1 MRIGS
6 LTAIGA
12 LATALPALALASAA
26 PACSSAAP
34 SSTTSA
40 DAGRTTPDGAIEGAA
55 SSDGGSAVEIFS
67 WWVAPGEAEALQALM
82 DLNKQNHPTVSIL
95 NTAAINHD
103 HARELLAQRIDA
115 GQPPD
120 LFQVNAGD
128 MVAYLAAHPNGLTAL
143 DGLFANLGLGSHVIP
158 EALQNITVGGSVYAM
173 PVNVHRSH
181 TLYLNKQIFAAN
193 HLDPATAL
201 DTVDHFLATCQ
212 TLKAAGVTPLATAY
226 QGWIQRMM
234 FNEIAIG
241 VMGPQAF
248 LDYFANRTRPDADSG
263 IPAPATLSDAVDK
276 YDQAL
281 TAYAYQPAP
290 LADGGPNT
298 TFGWTDAADLL
309 HGGNAA
315 MYMHGNWVTGYM
327 IQLGWTPGV
336 DFDAVTSPGSQGL
349 FAYDLDTFAMP
360 VGAPNPTDTPG
371 FLTTI
376 ASPEGQVRFAKLKG
390 SSPMRLDIP
399 LDMFGTDTVSKSA
412 YDDLVKASIRH
423 LMPSLDAWDN
433 AFGQFPFDHDK
444 AALLKAFADNPPLH

>member
-1 MRIGS
+1 MKIRSWMGICVW
-6 LTAIGA
+6 AA
-12 LATALPALALASAA
+12 ALPGLAG
-26 PACSSAAP
+26 CSSAAP
-34 SSTTSA
+34 AGATSG
-40 DAGRTTPDGAIEGAA
+40 DAGPAGQDGGTA
-55 SSDGGSAVEIFS
+55 SPDGGSTVEIFS

-95 NTAAINHD
+95 NTAAQT
-103 HARELLAQRIDA
+103 HANAKDLLTQRLAA

-128 MVAYLAAHPNGLTAL
+128 MIAYLAAHPGGLVAL
-143 DGLFANLGLGSHVIP
+143 DGLFASLNLSGQVMP
-158 EALQNITVGGSVYAM
+158 EALKNITVGGSVYAM

-181 TLYLNKQIFAAN
+181 TIYLNKQIFAAN
-193 HLDPATAL
+193 HLDPATSL
-201 DTVDHFLATCQ
+201 DTVDHLLATCQ

-241 VMGPQAF
+241 TMGPQAF
-248 LDYFANRTRPDADSG
+248 LDYFANRTQPDADAG
-263 IPAPATLSDAVDK
+263 ITAPATLTQAVDT
-276 YDQAL
+276 YDQVL
-281 TAYAYQPAP
+281 TTYAYQPPP
-290 LADGGPNT
+290 LADGGANT
-298 TFGWTDAADLL
+298 TFSWTDAADLV
-309 HGGNAA
+309 HNGRAA

-360 VGAPNPTDTPG
+360 VGAPDSEDARG
-371 FLTTI
+371 FLSTI

-399 LDMFGTDTVSKSA
+399 PDMFGTDTVSKAA
-412 YDDLVKASIRH
+412 YADLVNATIRH

-433 AFGQFPFDHDK
+433 AFGQFPLDHDK